1 MRFTK
6 IGLDLLLAELADLP
20 SEWQDDEARRLVAQI
35 PAIIASIRARGADL
49 DAAALGK
56 LLVEQPLALDVIRL
70 LAAEGQEPMAHKIC
84 DVLGGQRRGW
94 TALRRLAR
102 NKPEEMATALV
113 AIGMPTLIHE
123 QIGREW
129 TIDDVLVDR
138 YKLGRGRAIAGQ
150 SRGRGLE
157 NEVEAILRAIPVPFE
172 MRVTFVGPDGTTA
185 KCDFAIP
192 TREEPLIVIEAKG
205 YEATGSK
212 LTDFLGDVLKI
223 KQAKGYHTY
232 LFVVTDGRGWFNRQS
247 DLKRLVELHVNGT
260 VEMIYTRARLGQL
273 AEDVRQI
280 WETERRGQRFEV
292 SEQ

>member
-6 IGLDLLLAELADLP
+6 IGLDLLNTELADLP
-20 SEWQDDEARRLVAQI
+20 SEWMDDEARVLVAEI
-35 PAIIASIRARGADL
+35 PAILDRFRTIAADITADQL
-49 DAAALGK
+49 AK
-56 LLVEQPLALDVIRL
+56 LLQEQPLTLDVLRL
-70 LAAEGQEPMAHKIC
+70 LCGEGQEPMAHRIC
-84 DVLGGQRRGW
+84 DALGGQRRGW
-94 TALRRLAR
+94 TALRGLAR
-102 NKPEEMATALV
+102 KKPAELAAALV
-113 AIGMPTLIHE
+113 AIGIPDLVR
-123 QIGREW
+123 QQLGRSW
-129 TIDDVLVDR
+129 TIDDVLLDR

-157 NEVEAILRAIPVPFE
+157 NEVEAILQGIPVPYAT
-172 MRVTFVGPDGTTA
+172 RVTFSGPGGVTA

-247 DLKRLVELHVNGT
+247 DLKRLVDLHLDGT
-260 VEMIYTRARLGQL
+260 VEMIYTRARLSQL

-280 WETERRGQRFEV
+280 WTSER
-292 SEQ
+292 

>member
-6 IGLDLLLAELADLP
+6 VGLDLLLGELADLP
-20 SEWQDDEARRLVAQI
+20 SEWMDDEARRLVAEI
-35 PAIIASIRARGADL
+35 PAMVERIRAVGPLL
-49 DAAALGK
+49 DESALTR
-56 LLVEQPLALDVIRL
+56 LLAEQPLALDVIRL
-70 LAAEGQEPMAHKIC
+70 LAAEGQEPMAHRIC
-84 DVLGGQRRGW
+84 DALGGKRRGW
-94 TALRRLAR
+94 VALRSLAR
-102 NKPEEMATALV
+102 KHPAEMAKALT
-113 AIGMPTLIHE
+113 AIGIPELIRD
-123 QIGREW
+123 QVWREW
-129 TIDDVLVDR
+129 TINDVLLDR

-157 NEVEAILRAIPVPFE
+157 NEVEAILRGIPVPFQT
-172 MRVTFVGPDGTTA
+172 RVTFAGPDGTTA

-247 DLKRLVELHVNGT
+247 DLKRLVELHAEGV

-280 WETERRGQRFEV
+280 WTSER
-292 SEQ
+292 

>member
-1 MRFTK
+1 MKFTK
-6 IGLDLLLAELADLP
+6 VGLDRLLTEIADLP
-20 SEWQDDEARRLVAQI
+20 SEWMDDEARRLVAEI
-35 PAIIASIRARGADL
+35 PVTVERLRAIGPHVVVEDL
-49 DAAALGK
+49 
-56 LLVEQPLALDVIRL
+56 ERL
-70 LAAEGQEPMAHKIC
+70 LADHAMMLDILRLLAGEGQEPMAHRIC
-84 DVLGGQRRGW
+84 DAFGGKRRGW
-94 TALRRLAR
+94 DSLRTLAR
-102 NKPEEMATALV
+102 KQPREMAEALV
-113 AIGMPTLIHE
+113 AIGMPALI
-123 QIGREW
+123 QDQVWRDW

-157 NEVEAILRAIPVPFE
+157 NEVEAILKGIPVPFE
-172 MRVTFVGPDGTTA
+172 TRVTFSGPSGITA

-247 DLKRLVELHVNGT
+247 DLKRLVDLHVDGT
-260 VEMIYTRARLGQL
+260 VEMIYTRARLAQL
-273 AEDVRQI
+273 AADVRQI
-280 WETERRGQRFEV
+280 WTSER
-292 SEQ
+292 

>member
-6 IGLDLLLAELADLP
+6 IGLDLLLTELADLP
-20 SEWQDDEARRLVAQI
+20 SEWMDDEARRLVAEI
-35 PAIIASIRARGADL
+35 PAMVERIQAIGPLL
-49 DAAALGK
+49 DENALATLLAA
-56 LLVEQPLALDVIRL
+56 QPLALDVLRL
-70 LAAEGQEPMAHKIC
+70 MAAEGQEPMAHRIC
-84 DVLGGQRRGW
+84 DALGGQRRGW
-94 TALRRLAR
+94 VALRTLAR
-102 NKPEEMATALV
+102 KEPQQMARALV
-113 AIGMPTLIHE
+113 EIGMPELIRD
-123 QIGREW
+123 QVWRQW
-129 TIDDVLVDR
+129 TINDVLVDR

-157 NEVEAILRAIPVPFE
+157 NEVEAILRSVDVPYQT
-172 MRVTFVGPDGTTA
+172 RVTFTAADGTTA

-247 DLKRLVELHVNGT
+247 DLKRLVDLHVDGT
-260 VEMIYTRARLGQL
+260 VEMIYTRARLQKL

-280 WETERRGQRFEV
+280 WSAER
-292 SEQ
+292 

>member
-1 MRFTK
+1 MKFTK
-6 IGLDLLLAELADLP
+6 VGLDLLLTEIADLP
-20 SEWQDDEARRLVAQI
+20 SEWMDDEARRLVAEI
-35 PAIIASIRARGADL
+35 PATVERFRAIGPHITGDDL
-49 DAAALGK
+49 EQLLG
-56 LLVEQPLALDVIRL
+56 EHPMTLDVVRL
-70 LAAEGQEPMAHKIC
+70 LAGEAQEPMAHRIC
-84 DVLGGQRRGW
+84 DALGGKRRGW
-94 TALRRLAR
+94 TALRSLAH
-102 NKPEEMATALV
+102 KQPQEMAAALV
-113 AIGMPTLIHE
+113 SIGIPLLIHD
-123 QIGREW
+123 QVWREW
-129 TIDDVLVDR
+129 TINDVLVDR

-157 NEVEAILRAIPVPFE
+157 NEVEAILRGIPVPFE
-172 MRVTFVGPDGTTA
+172 TRVTFSGPGGITA

-247 DLKRLVELHVNGT
+247 DLKRLVDLHVGGT
-260 VEMIYTRARLGQL
+260 VEMIYTRARLTQL

-280 WETERRGQRFEV
+280 WTAER
-292 SEQ
+292 